1 MSALA
6 AFLLFLGLLAALG
19 LIFAF
24 TGSVWALCALAAQ
37 VLFLL
42 MSLILALRQRKRT
55 ELRISLPPTA
65 AKGTFLSGAVLKKCE
80 SAFPTGPVGLR
91 LRLTNLLTGE
101 TARIEL
107 RDTGGFSFAC
117 AHCGQVEVLVERA
130 FLRGLIGFLPLPL
143 STKAIR
149 RLTVLPDT
157 FQPEIRLTIPQAM
170 TRDSEDYAP
179 DRRGPDPTEA
189 YQYREYQPG
198 DSLHS
203 IHWKLSAKQDDLMVR
218 EASLPMSRSLL
229 AFWEKRGADPDAQA
243 EVYFSLCQALCQQ
256 GYAFTMGFCREGG
269 LTFLEIN
276 SIDDLLSAIPAVLRG
291 APAAE
296 DPLPRY
302 TAEKGEAGFG
312 KILYFGNR
320 VSPAMPQF
328 VGRADTTLLLCGT
341 TGPETYPTIFYTA
354 ENYPEVL
361 RHLEL

>member
-1 MSALA
+1 MSAPA
-6 AFLLFLGLLAALG
+6 AFLLFLGLLLALG
-19 LIFAF
+19 LILAF

-37 VLFLL
+37 ILFLL
-42 MSLILALRQRKRT
+42 LSLILALCQRGRT
-55 ELRISLPPTA
+55 ELRVSLPPTA
-65 AKGTFLSGAVLKKCE
+65 AKGVSLSGDVRNK
-80 SAFPTGPVGLR
+80 SSGPFPLGPIGLR

-101 TARIEL
+101 TARIRL
-107 RDTGGFSFAC
+107 RDAGDFSFAC
-117 AHCGQVEVLVERA
+117 THCGQVEVLVERA
-130 FLRGLIGFLPLPL
+130 FLRGLVGFLPLPL
-143 STKAIR
+143 STKASR
-149 RLTVLPDT
+149 HLTVLPDT

-170 TRDSEDYAP
+170 TLDSESYAP

-189 YQYREYQPG
+189 YQYRAYEPG

-218 EASLPMSRSLL
+218 EASLPVSRSLL
-229 AFWEKRGADPDAQA
+229 AFWEKRGADLDAQA

-276 SIDDLLSAIPAVLRG
+276 SIDDLLPAIPAVLRG

-302 TAEKGEAGFG
+302 TAEQGEAGFG
-312 KILYFGNR
+312 KILYFGSR

-328 VGRADTTLLLCGT
+328 VGRADTTLLLCGSR
-341 TGPETYPTIFYTA
+341 GPEAYPTIFYTA